1 MADLPK
7 GSPGKKNTR
16 KKPEPMPEYECII
29 CGMPHKSNEYFK
41 SANSRI
47 WRQTKGTVPIC
58 RECLSV
64 LWREM
69 SDRWGE
75 KSALAIICHYMDLP
89 FDIMAYMAVIGK
101 NSSFELGLYIR
112 LLNGG
117 QYKQSSF
124 MNSIVTGEL
133 NKSAEAVAE
142 EMEEKWSREDQR
154 NKNTAIE
161 IIGYDPFIGYSG
173 NARKFLFGEILKYF
187 DDDISE
193 DAYKL
198 SVIIQIVVNTYQINQ
213 CNLEIAKLNPVKHAD
228 DIKLLQG
235 QKKSLSDINMN
246 LAKENEISVKNRS
259 NKDAGKSTLTYLMRD
274 LREKDFKEAEANYY
288 DALRSEGSLW
298 AIEMSNRAI
307 LQNAMFDENDKQE
320 MFLEQRKMIQSLQ
333 AQLDDALEEN
343 RLLKTTITEQ
353 SAKTKR

>member
-7 GSPGKKNTR
+7 GSPGKRNTR
-16 KKPEPMPEYECII
+16 KKPEPVPEYECIV
-29 CGMPHKSNEYFK
+29 CGMPHKASEYFK

-47 WRQTKGTVPIC
+47 WRQTKGTIPIC
-58 RECLSV
+58 RECLGV

-69 SDRWGE
+69 CDRWGE

-89 FDIMAYMAVIGK
+89 YDIMAYMAVIGK

-112 LLNGG
+112 TLNGG

-124 MNSIVTGEL
+124 MNSIVNGEL
-133 NKSAEAVAE
+133 NKSTEAVAE
-142 EMEEKWSREDQR
+142 EMEEKWGREDQR

-161 IIGYDPFIGYSG
+161 IIGYDPFQGYSG

-213 CNLEIAKLNPVKHAD
+213 CNLEIARLNPVKHSE
-228 DIKLLQG
+228 DIKLLQA
-235 QKKSLSDINMN
+235 QKKALSDINMS

-259 NKDAGKSTLTYLMRD
+259 NKDVGKSTLTHLMRD

-288 DALRSEGSLW
+288 DALRGEGTLW
-298 AIEMSNRAI
+298 AIDMSNRAI
-307 LQNAMFDENDKQE
+307 MQNAMFDENDKQE
-320 MFLEQRKMIQSLQ
+320 MFLEQRKMIQELQ

-343 RLLKTTITEQ
+343 RLLKVAAAEQ
-353 SAKTKR
+353 PTKGKR